1 MAEPIII
8 VKENPGTLRI
18 EVKDSEGNIVK
29 GFTCPTVRFDAN
41 SELTVDGEGKGA
53 NRYKPKR
60 NTPHGTCIEIKI
72 GNPEG
77 S

>member
-18 EVKDSEGNIVK
+18 EVTDAAGKTWELA
-29 GFTCPTVRFDAN
+29 CPTVPFNAN

-60 NTPHGTCIEIKI
+60 NTPNGTCIEIKI